1 MVVPLSI
8 MMPAAMVVSIQP
20 IAFGSL
26 LNGRTKIRSISAPTA
41 AAATTATAAPTSS
54 GKPSSTRTTVTT
66 APNM

>member
-1 MVVPLSI
+1 MVARLSI

-26 LNGRTKIRSISAPTA
+26 LNGRTSSRSIRAPTTA
-41 AAATTATAAPTSS
+41 AAAMATGAATSS
-54 GKPSSTRTTVTT
+54 GKPRSTSTTVTT